1 MKRFLQTIML
11 FLCSVSL
18 FTTLMETSVAAS
30 DTKGLSFYVLR
41 VIYPE
46 SAKKGV
52 TLTINN
58 KSDAPYLVQSRIIPV
73 DARTGNIDLSY
84 REQPKMPFIITPPLA
99 RAEATGELTLRIRRN
114 GEPLPADRESV
125 FFISMKAIPANTE
138 ALHREGAGRIAVTVV
153 SNMKLFY
160 RPEGLTSRAVADAA
174 PRLRFHREGN
184 TLVAENPT
192 PYWLTFSRLSVGSTS
207 LDKPALRLMV
217 PPLGQQR
224 YTFPPG
230 IHGNV
235 SWTLIDEDGWDTP
248 LQQYAL

>member
-1 MKRFLQTIML
+1 MKRFPQTIML
-11 FLCSVSL
+11 FLCSLSL
-18 FTTLMETSVAAS
+18 FISLMETSVAAS
-30 DTKGLSFYVLR
+30 DTKGLSFYMLR

-46 SAKKGV
+46 SANKGV
-52 TLTINN
+52 TITMNN

-84 REQPKMPFIITPPLA
+84 RGQPKMPFIVTPPLA
-99 RAEATGELTLRIRRN
+99 RAEANGELTLRIRRN

-125 FFISMKAIPANTE
+125 FFISMKAIPAKKE
-138 ALHREGAGRIAVTVV
+138 ALQQEGAGRIAVTVV

-160 RPEGLTSRAVADAA
+160 RPEGLASRAVADAA
-174 PRLRFHREGN
+174 SKLRFHREEN

-217 PPLGQQR
+217 PPQGQQR

-230 IHGNV
+230 THGNV

-248 LQQYAL
+248 LQQYTL